1 MGIGGFIAGLF
12 LIPFALVLLWKNE
25 QKLVTFSKVVSEGR
39 TAVHTIDCDNPDGA
53 NEFKLV
59 HMKGTAVNNDEIEDT

>member
-1 MGIGGFIAGLF
+1 M
-12 LIPFALVLLWKNE
+12 
-25 QKLVTFSKVVSEGR
+25 TFSKVVSEGR